1 MATYV
6 NNLRLKE
13 IATGDESG
21 TWGTSTN
28 TNLELVGQGLGFG
41 TEAITTN
48 ADTHASTVAD
58 GSADEARAMYI
69 KYTGTLDSACTITIG
84 PNTLKRVHF
93 IENATSGSQNIIIK
107 QGSGSTVTIGS
118 GDVKVVY
125 LDGAGSGAAV
135 NDAFASLSTVDLKVS
150 DDLTVTDDASVGGDL
165 LVSGEVQTANIG
177 FTDGDNAIT
186 IADGGGITAAAGIT
200 STAASNSFGATSFN
214 DANITNVGDI
224 ALDSL
229 SADGSSISIA
239 SPVVINGSTPTLTIG
254 DAGEE
259 DTKLVFDGNAQD
271 FYIGLDDSADDLL
284 IGNGSTVGSNV
295 AIGVN
300 ESQVVQFNGAYTF
313 PTSDGSAD
321 QVLKTNGS
329 GALSFGTVSAGT
341 PTSIA
346 DADGD
351 TNLKTLAVDDS
362 STIGCDSDTD
372 LMTLS
377 DGALNV
383 AGTLACDTSFT
394 LDAVTV
400 DATEL
405 GYIDGVTAGTAAASK
420 ALVLDANKAIGT
432 ISHLT
437 ATYAKIDVLDVNEI
451 NSVTRTETTLEVV
464 DKLIIA
470 GSGSASAAAAGGGL
484 QIGGS
489 GGSDTVASVL
499 YDHANTALDFNIGG
513 TTEMRLQ
520 DGVLRPETDN
530 DVDLGASGAEFKDLY
545 LDGVA
550 YIDDLRADQLGAAL
564 DANSQAITNINVDSG
579 VIDNTVIGGNT
590 AAAGTFTTLVAGGNV
605 DLGDATS
612 DTITATGRFDSD
624 LVPSTDS
631 ARALGTSALQWS
643 AVHVDVGHIDQL
655 GSALDGNSQN
665 VTGVGTFSAGGS
677 TVTSLSVSDGNITNV
692 ADIALDSIS
701 ADGTDIDITL
711 TDNSST
717 ALEIKEGSTA
727 YMVFDTT
734 NSEEAIFF
742 KKELEVEQGAVVYDN
757 KEVQFATDDAGTG
770 ASGSLKYVAASDVFE
785 ISGSG
790 ANGIRIS
797 GSLSLSGESDGGGTY
812 GIEAGQASFAAT
824 TVTSLSVSDGNITN
838 VGSLACDSIL
848 VDDAAVGLD
857 VRFGGNT
864 GLNKLTLTDNLA
876 SALDINEGGTSYL
889 KFVTSNG
896 NEGIEF
902 SKETEFKAG
911 GIVADDQ
918 AMVFGDD
925 DDGSIA
931 FISAANVVRFDGGSA
946 GLHFNDTSA
955 FGADGSGKDVSFH
968 GL

>member
-13 IATGDESG
+13 IATGDEAG

-28 TNLELVGQGLGFG
+28 TNLELVGEGLGFG

-93 IENATSGSQNIIIK
+93 IENGTSGSQNIIIK
-107 QGSGSTVTIGS
+107 QGSGSTVTIGP

-200 STAASNSFGATSFN
+200 STAASNTFGATSFN

-351 TNLKTLAVDDS
+351 TKVQCEESSDEDKIRFDTGGSETASIISTGLLVGGGFSGGMFENEACNIRKSGSNDDAVLAL
-362 STIGCDSDTD
+362 DSDTGDASFYRFIRFYRKNTNSSLAKLDYD
-372 LMTLS
+372 LSGDSISLAVES
-377 DGALNV
+377 DERYKTITGPADGWNLISKLEPIKY
-383 AGTLACDTSFT
+383 TRPS
-394 LDAVTV
+394 
-400 DATEL
+400 E
-405 GYIDGVTAGTAAASK
+405 GVTNGCGFGAQSYKQAF
-420 ALVLDANKAIGT
+420 DDIGE
-432 ISHLT
+432 
-437 ATYAKIDVLDVNEI
+437 YARG
-451 NSVTRTETTLEVV
+451 VTE
-464 DKLIIA
+464 
-470 GSGSASAAAAGGGL
+470 
-484 QIGGS
+484 
-489 GGSDTVASVL
+489 GSDTEKWMLDYSVL
-499 YDHANTALDFNIGG
+499 VPNLVKTIQELEARIA
-513 TTEMRLQ
+513 
-520 DGVLRPETDN
+520 
-530 DVDLGASGAEFKDLY
+530 
-545 LDGVA
+545 
-550 YIDDLRADQLGAAL
+550 
-564 DANSQAITNINVDSG
+564 
-579 VIDNTVIGGNT
+579 
-590 AAAGTFTTLVAGGNV
+590 TL
-605 DLGDATS
+605 
-612 DTITATGRFDSD
+612 
-624 LVPSTDS
+624 
-631 ARALGTSALQWS
+631 
-643 AVHVDVGHIDQL
+643 
-655 GSALDGNSQN
+655 
-665 VTGVGTFSAGGS
+665 
-677 TVTSLSVSDGNITNV
+677 
-692 ADIALDSIS
+692 
-701 ADGTDIDITL
+701 
-711 TDNSST
+711 
-717 ALEIKEGSTA
+717 EGS
-727 YMVFDTT
+727 
-734 NSEEAIFF
+734 
-742 KKELEVEQGAVVYDN
+742 
-757 KEVQFATDDAGTG
+757 
-770 ASGSLKYVAASDVFE
+770 
-785 ISGSG
+785 
-790 ANGIRIS
+790 
-797 GSLSLSGESDGGGTY
+797 
-812 GIEAGQASFAAT
+812 
-824 TVTSLSVSDGNITN
+824 
-838 VGSLACDSIL
+838 
-848 VDDAAVGLD
+848 
-857 VRFGGNT
+857 
-864 GLNKLTLTDNLA
+864 
-876 SALDINEGGTSYL
+876 
-889 KFVTSNG
+889 
-896 NEGIEF
+896 
-902 SKETEFKAG
+902 
-911 GIVADDQ
+911 
-918 AMVFGDD
+918 
-925 DDGSIA
+925 
-931 FISAANVVRFDGGSA
+931 
-946 GLHFNDTSA
+946 
-955 FGADGSGKDVSFH
+955 
-968 GL
+968 